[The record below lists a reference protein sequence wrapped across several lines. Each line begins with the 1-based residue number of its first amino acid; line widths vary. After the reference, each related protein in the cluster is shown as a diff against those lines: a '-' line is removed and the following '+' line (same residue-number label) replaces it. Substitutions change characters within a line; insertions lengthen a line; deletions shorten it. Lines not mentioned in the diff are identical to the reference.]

1 MQMGTLRSFKHRN
14 FKILFSANFLSNIG
28 TWAQGVAQAWLI
40 LELTDSGTYLG
51 IVTSLQFAPI
61 LFFSISGG
69 KIADKFNKRKVLML
83 TNLTAGIS
91 ALSVATLVLTENI
104 KIWHV
109 MFFAF
114 MLGMGNAIDAPVRQS
129 FNVEVVGKQDL
140 PNAVGLNSTNFN
152 IGRLIGPGLSG
163 LLIAAY
169 GTGVSFLLN
178 GISYLVVIIAL
189 INIRESELFIEEKKS
204 SSTKIREAMAYV
216 AARPDILA
224 VMITVFFA
232 TSFGLNFNIFNTM
245 MATQVFD
252 KGAAEYGAL
261 GSILAVGSL
270 SGAII
275 SARLEKKRGP
285 RFVMIGSMIFSAVL
299 ILSAFAP
306 TYLVYSILLPIIG
319 CVALLTFI
327 GANTMVQLRTD
338 SQIRGRVMGI
348 YLTVFLG
355 GTPIVSPFIGIMT
368 QEVGTRPTVAICGLI
383 SLLAAIATFAKF
395 KDKGQEPDS
404 FAIADVL
411 EPTYENK
418 KD

>member
-1 MQMGTLRSFKHRN
+1 MGTLRSFKHRN

-129 FNVEVVGKQDL
+129 FNIEVVGKQDL

-152 IGRLIGPGLSG
+152 VGRLIGPGLSG

-169 GTGVSFLLN
+169 GTGVSFLFN
-178 GISYLVVIIAL
+178 GISYLFVILAL
-189 INIRESELFIEEKKS
+189 ISIRENELFIEPKKS
-204 SSTKIREAMAYV
+204 SSTKIREAMEYV

-270 SGAII
+270 TGAII

-285 RFVMIGSMIFSAVL
+285 RFVMIGSMIFSAIL
-299 ILSAFAP
+299 IISAFAP

-327 GANTMVQLRTD
+327 AANTMVQLRTD

-395 KDKGQEPDS
+395 KDRGEEPDS
-404 FAIADVL
+404 FAIADIS

>member
-1 MQMGTLRSFKHRN
+1 MGTLRSFKHRN
-14 FKILFSANFLSNIG
+14 FRILFSANFISNIG

-40 LELTDSGTYLG
+40 LELTDSGSYLG
-51 IVTSLQFAPI
+51 IVTALQCLPT

-69 KIADKFNKRKVLML
+69 KIADKFNKRKVLMF
-83 TNLTAGIS
+83 TNLTGGLS
-91 ALSVATLVLTENI
+91 ALSVGTLVLTDNI

-129 FNVEVVGKQDL
+129 FNVEVVGKDDL
-140 PNAVGLNSTNFN
+140 PNAVGLNSANFN
-152 IGRLIGPGLSG
+152 TGRLIGPGLSG

-169 GTGVSFLLN
+169 GTGVSFILN
-178 GISYLVVIIAL
+178 GISYLIVIVAL
-189 INIRESELFIEEKKS
+189 LNIREADLFREERKS
-204 SSTKIREAMAYV
+204 SSTKVREALRYV

-245 MATQVFD
+245 MATQVFN
-252 KGAAEYGAL
+252 KSAAEYGAL
-261 GSILAVGSL
+261 GSILAIGSL

-285 RFVMIGSMIFSAVL
+285 RFVMLGAMVFSTLLIAGS
-299 ILSAFAP
+299 FAP
-306 TYLVYSILLPIIG
+306 TYLIYAIFLPMIG

-327 GANTMVQLRTD
+327 GANTMVQMRTD
-338 SQIRGRVMGI
+338 SEIRGRVMGI

-355 GTPIVSPFIGIMT
+355 GTPIVSPFIGWMT
-368 QEVGTRPTVAICGLI
+368 QVIGTRETIGICGSI
-383 SLLAAIATFAKF
+383 SLIAALITYSQFH
-395 KDKGQEPDS
+395 DKGAPPS
-404 FAIADVL
+404 SVAVADVL

>member
-1 MQMGTLRSFKHRN
+1 MGTLRSFKHRN

-285 RFVMIGSMIFSAVL
+285 RFVMIGSMIFSAIL

-404 FAIADVL
+404 LAIADVL

>member
-1 MQMGTLRSFKHRN
+1 MGTLRSFKHRN

-152 IGRLIGPGLSG
+152 VGRLIGPGLSG

-169 GTGVSFLLN
+169 GTGVSFLFN
-178 GISYLVVIIAL
+178 GISYLFVILAL
-189 INIRESELFIEEKKS
+189 ISIRENELFIEPKKS
-204 SSTKIREAMAYV
+204 SSTKIREAMEYV

-270 SGAII
+270 TGAII

-285 RFVMIGSMIFSAVL
+285 RFVMIGSMIFSAIL
-299 ILSAFAP
+299 IISAFAP

-327 GANTMVQLRTD
+327 AANTMVQLRTD

-404 FAIADVL
+404 FAVADVL

>member
-1 MQMGTLRSFKHRN
+1 MGTLRSFKHRN

-129 FNVEVVGKQDL
+129 FNVEVVGKEDL

-152 IGRLIGPGLSG
+152 VGRLIGPGLSG

-169 GTGVSFLLN
+169 GTGVSFLFN
-178 GISYLVVIIAL
+178 GISYLFVILAL
-189 INIRESELFIEEKKS
+189 ISIRENELFIEPKKS
-204 SSTKIREAMAYV
+204 SSTKIREAMEYV

-270 SGAII
+270 TGAII

-285 RFVMIGSMIFSAVL
+285 RFVMIGSMIFSAIL
-299 ILSAFAP
+299 IISAVAP
-306 TYLVYSILLPIIG
+306 TYLVYSILLPMIG

-327 GANTMVQLRTD
+327 AANTMVQLRTD

>member
-1 MQMGTLRSFKHRN
+1 MGTLRSFKHRN
-14 FKILFSANFLSNIG
+14 FKILFSAHFLSNIG

-152 IGRLIGPGLSG
+152 VGRLIGPGLSG

-169 GTGVSFLLN
+169 GTGVSFLFN
-178 GISYLVVIIAL
+178 GISYLFVILAL
-189 INIRESELFIEEKKS
+189 ISIRENELFIEPKKS
-204 SSTKIREAMAYV
+204 SSTKIREAMEYV

-270 SGAII
+270 TGAII

-285 RFVMIGSMIFSAVL
+285 RFVMIGSMIFSAIL
-299 ILSAFAP
+299 IISAFAP
-306 TYLVYSILLPIIG
+306 TYLVYSILLPMIG

-327 GANTMVQLRTD
+327 AANTMVQLRTD

>member
-1 MQMGTLRSFKHRN
+1 MGTLRSFKHRN

-152 IGRLIGPGLSG
+152 VGRLIGPGLSG

-169 GTGVSFLLN
+169 GTGVSFLFN
-178 GISYLVVIIAL
+178 GISYLFVILAL
-189 INIRESELFIEEKKS
+189 ISIRENELFIEPKKS
-204 SSTKIREAMAYV
+204 SSTKIREAMEYV

-232 TSFGLNFNIFNTM
+232 TSCIT
-245 MATQVFD
+245 
-252 KGAAEYGAL
+252 
-261 GSILAVGSL
+261 
-270 SGAII
+270 
-275 SARLEKKRGP
+275 
-285 RFVMIGSMIFSAVL
+285 
-299 ILSAFAP
+299 
-306 TYLVYSILLPIIG
+306 
-319 CVALLTFI
+319 
-327 GANTMVQLRTD
+327 
-338 SQIRGRVMGI
+338 
-348 YLTVFLG
+348 
-355 GTPIVSPFIGIMT
+355 
-368 QEVGTRPTVAICGLI
+368 
-383 SLLAAIATFAKF
+383 
-395 KDKGQEPDS
+395 
-404 FAIADVL
+404 
-411 EPTYENK
+411 
-418 KD
+418 

>member
-1 MQMGTLRSFKHRN
+1 MGTLRSFKHRN

-91 ALSVATLVLTENI
+91 ALSVAILVLTENI

-232 TSFGLNFNIFNTM
+232 ASFGLNFNIFNTM

-285 RFVMIGSMIFSAVL
+285 RFVMIGSMILSAVL
-299 ILSAFAP
+299 IISAFAP
-306 TYLVYSILLPIIG
+306 NYLIYSILLPIIG

-383 SLLAAIATFAKF
+383 SLLAAIAVFAKF

>member
-1 MQMGTLRSFKHRN
+1 MGTLRSFKHRN
-14 FKILFSANFLSNIG
+14 FRILFSANFISNIG

-40 LELTDSGTYLG
+40 LELTNSGSYLG
-51 IVTSLQFAPI
+51 IVTALQFAPV

-69 KIADKFNKRKVLML
+69 KIADKFNKRKVLMF
-83 TNLTAGIS
+83 TNLTGGLS
-91 ALSVATLVLTENI
+91 ALSVGALVLTENI
-104 KIWHV
+104 EIWHV

-114 MLGMGNAIDAPVRQS
+114 TLGMGNAIDAPVRQS
-129 FNVEVVGKQDL
+129 FNVEVVGKEDL
-140 PNAVGLNSTNFN
+140 PNAVGLNSANFN
-152 IGRLIGPGLSG
+152 TGRLLGPGLSG

-178 GISYLVVIIAL
+178 GISYLIVIIAL
-189 INIRESELFIEEKKS
+189 LNIRESDLFIEERKS
-204 SSTKIREAMAYV
+204 ASTKVREAIRYV

-252 KGAAEYGAL
+252 KSAAEYGAL
-261 GSILAVGSL
+261 GSILAIGSL
-270 SGAII
+270 SGAIL

-285 RFVMIGSMIFSAVL
+285 RFVMKGTMIFSAL
-299 ILSAFAP
+299 LTLGAFAP
-306 TYLVYSILLPIIG
+306 TYLIYAIFLPFIG
-319 CVALLTFI
+319 GVALLTFI
-327 GANTMVQLRTD
+327 GANTMVQMRTD

-355 GTPIVSPFIGIMT
+355 GTPLVSPLIGWMT
-368 QEVGTRPTVAICGLI
+368 QEIGTRPTIAICGLI
-383 SLLAAIATFAKF
+383 SLLAALITYTQFH
-395 KDKGQEPDS
+395 DKGDAPAS
-404 FAIADVL
+404 VAVADVL
-411 EPTYENK
+411 EAAYEDK

>member
-1 MQMGTLRSFKHRN
+1 MGTLRSFKHRN

-163 LLIAAY
+163 LLIAAF
-169 GTGVSFLLN
+169 GTGVSFLFN
-178 GISYLVVIIAL
+178 GISYLIVIIAL
-189 INIRESELFIEEKKS
+189 VNMRESELFIEEKKS

-285 RFVMIGSMIFSAVL
+285 KFIMVGSMIFSAVL

-327 GANTMVQLRTD
+327 AANTMVQLRTD

>member
-1 MQMGTLRSFKHRN
+1 MGTLRSFKHRN

-129 FNVEVVGKQDL
+129 FNIEVVGKQDL
-140 PNAVGLNSTNFN
+140 PNAVVLNSTNFN
-152 IGRLIGPGLSG
+152 VGRLIGPGLSG

-169 GTGVSFLLN
+169 GTGVSFLFN
-178 GISYLVVIIAL
+178 GISYLFVILAL
-189 INIRESELFIEEKKS
+189 ISIRENELFIEPKKS
-204 SSTKIREAMAYV
+204 SSTKIREAMEYV

-270 SGAII
+270 TGAII

-285 RFVMIGSMIFSAVL
+285 RFVMIGSMIFSAIL
-299 ILSAFAP
+299 IISAFAP

-327 GANTMVQLRTD
+327 AANTMVQLRTD

-395 KDKGQEPDS
+395 KDRGEEPDS
-404 FAIADVL
+404 FAIADIS

>member
-1 MQMGTLRSFKHRN
+1 
-14 FKILFSANFLSNIG
+14 
-28 TWAQGVAQAWLI
+28 
-40 LELTDSGTYLG
+40 
-51 IVTSLQFAPI
+51 
-61 LFFSISGG
+61 
-69 KIADKFNKRKVLML
+69 
-83 TNLTAGIS
+83 
-91 ALSVATLVLTENI
+91 
-104 KIWHV
+104 

-152 IGRLIGPGLSG
+152 VGRLIGPGLSG

-169 GTGVSFLLN
+169 GTGVSFLFN
-178 GISYLVVIIAL
+178 GISYLFVILAL
-189 INIRESELFIEEKKS
+189 ISIRENELFIEPKKS
-204 SSTKIREAMAYV
+204 SSTKIREAMEYV

-270 SGAII
+270 TGAII

-285 RFVMIGSMIFSAVL
+285 RFVMIGSMIFSAIL
-299 ILSAFAP
+299 IISAVAP
-306 TYLVYSILLPIIG
+306 TYLVYSILLPMIG

-327 GANTMVQLRTD
+327 AANTMVQLRTD

>member
-1 MQMGTLRSFKHRN
+1 MGTLRSFKHRN

-152 IGRLIGPGLSG
+152 VGRLIGPGLSG

-169 GTGVSFLLN
+169 GTGVSFLFN
-178 GISYLVVIIAL
+178 GISYLFVILAL
-189 INIRESELFIEEKKS
+189 ISIRENELFIEPKKS
-204 SSTKIREAMAYV
+204 SSTKIREAMEYV

-270 SGAII
+270 TGAII

-285 RFVMIGSMIFSAVL
+285 RFVMIGSMIFSAIL
-299 ILSAFAP
+299 IISAFAP
-306 TYLVYSILLPIIG
+306 TYLVYSILLPMIG

>member
-1 MQMGTLRSFKHRN
+1 
-14 FKILFSANFLSNIG
+14 
-28 TWAQGVAQAWLI
+28 LI

-189 INIRESELFIEEKKS
+189 INIHESELFIEEKKS

-275 SARLEKKRGP
+275 SARIEKKRGP
-285 RFVMIGSMIFSAVL
+285 RFVMIGSMIFSAIL

-368 QEVGTRPTVAICGLI
+368 QEIGTRPTVAICGLI
-383 SLLAAIATFAKF
+383 SLLAAIATFSKF

>member
-1 MQMGTLRSFKHRN
+1 MGTLRSFKHRN

-129 FNVEVVGKQDL
+129 FNVEVVGKEDL

-152 IGRLIGPGLSG
+152 VGRLIGPGLSG

-169 GTGVSFLLN
+169 GTGVSFLFN
-178 GISYLVVIIAL
+178 GISYLFVILAL
-189 INIRESELFIEEKKS
+189 ISIRENELFIEPKKS
-204 SSTKIREAMAYV
+204 SSTKIREAMEYV

-270 SGAII
+270 TGAII

-285 RFVMIGSMIFSAVL
+285 RFVMVGSMIFSAIL
-299 ILSAFAP
+299 IISAFAP

-327 GANTMVQLRTD
+327 AANTMVQLRTD

-348 YLTVFLG
+348 YITVFLG
-355 GTPIVSPFIGIMT
+355 GTPIVSPFIGLMT
-368 QEVGTRPTVAICGLI
+368 QEIGTRPTVAICGLI
-383 SLLAAIATFAKF
+383 SLLAAVITFAKF
-395 KDKGQEPDS
+395 KDRGQEPDS

>member
-1 MQMGTLRSFKHRN
+1 
-14 FKILFSANFLSNIG
+14 
-28 TWAQGVAQAWLI
+28 LI

-152 IGRLIGPGLSG
+152 VGRLIGPGLSG

-169 GTGVSFLLN
+169 GTGVSFLFN
-178 GISYLVVIIAL
+178 GISYLFVILAL
-189 INIRESELFIEEKKS
+189 ISIRENELFIEPKKS
-204 SSTKIREAMAYV
+204 SSTKIREAMEYV

-270 SGAII
+270 TGAII

-285 RFVMIGSMIFSAVL
+285 RFVMIGSMIFSAIL
-299 ILSAFAP
+299 IISAVAP
-306 TYLVYSILLPIIG
+306 TYLVYSILLPMIG

-327 GANTMVQLRTD
+327 AANTMVQLRTD

-395 KDKGQEPDS
+395 KDRGQEPDS

>member
-1 MQMGTLRSFKHRN
+1 MGTLRSFKHRN

-163 LLIAAY
+163 LLIAAF
-169 GTGVSFLLN
+169 GTGVSFLFN
-178 GISYLVVIIAL
+178 GISYLIVIIAL
-189 INIRESELFIEEKKS
+189 VNMRESELFIEEKKS

-285 RFVMIGSMIFSAVL
+285 KFIMVGSMIFSAVL

>member
-1 MQMGTLRSFKHRN
+1 M
-14 FKILFSANFLSNIG
+14 
-28 TWAQGVAQAWLI
+28 AQAWLI
-40 LELTDSGTYLG
+40 LELTDSGSYLG
-51 IVTSLQFAPI
+51 IVTALQFLPT

-83 TNLTAGIS
+83 TNLTGGLS
-91 ALSVATLVLTENI
+91 ALSVAALVLTENI
-104 KIWHV
+104 EIWHV

-114 MLGMGNAIDAPVRQS
+114 TLGMGNAIDAPVRQS
-129 FNVEVVGKQDL
+129 FNVEVVGKADL

-152 IGRLIGPGLSG
+152 TGRLLGPGLSG

-178 GISYLVVIIAL
+178 GISYLIVIIAL
-189 INIRESELFIEEKKS
+189 FNIRESELFREERKS
-204 SSTKIREAMAYV
+204 SSTKVREALRYV

-252 KGAAEYGAL
+252 KSAAEYGAL
-261 GSILAVGSL
+261 GSILAIGSL

-285 RFVMIGSMIFSAVL
+285 RFVMLGSMIFSALLVAG
-299 ILSAFAP
+299 SFAP
-306 TYLVYSILLPIIG
+306 SYMIYAIFLPLIG

-327 GANTMVQLRTD
+327 GANTMVQMRTD
-338 SQIRGRVMGI
+338 SDIRGRVMGI

-355 GTPIVSPFIGIMT
+355 GTPIVSPFIGWMT
-368 QEVGTRPTVAICGLI
+368 QVIGTRETIGICGTI
-383 SLLAAIATFAKF
+383 SLLAAAITYSQFH
-395 KDKGQEPDS
+395 DKSAPPAS
-404 FAIADVL
+404 FAVADVL
-411 EPTYENK
+411 EATYEDK

>member
-1 MQMGTLRSFKHRN
+1 MGTLRSFKHRN

-51 IVTSLQFAPI
+51 IVTALQFAPI

-83 TNLTAGIS
+83 TNLTAGAS

-109 MFFAF
+109 MLFAF

-178 GISYLVVIIAL
+178 GISYLIVIIAL
-189 INIRESELFIEEKKS
+189 MNIRESELFIEKRKS
-204 SSTKIREAMAYV
+204 SSTKIREAMDYV
-216 AARPDILA
+216 AARPDILS

-368 QEVGTRPTVAICGLI
+368 QEVGTRQTVAICGLI

>member
-1 MQMGTLRSFKHRN
+1 MGTLRSFKHRN

-152 IGRLIGPGLSG
+152 VGRLIGPGLSG

-169 GTGVSFLLN
+169 GTGVSFLFN
-178 GISYLVVIIAL
+178 GISYLFVILAL
-189 INIRESELFIEEKKS
+189 ISIRENELFIEPKKS
-204 SSTKIREAMAYV
+204 SSTKIREAMEYV

-270 SGAII
+270 TGAII

-285 RFVMIGSMIFSAVL
+285 RFVMIGSMIFSVVL
-299 ILSAFAP
+299 IISAFAP

-327 GANTMVQLRTD
+327 AANTMVQLRTD

>member
-1 MQMGTLRSFKHRN
+1 MGTLRSFKHRN

-270 SGAII
+270 TGAII

-299 ILSAFAP
+299 IISAFAP
-306 TYLVYSILLPIIG
+306 NYLIYSILLPIIG

-383 SLLAAIATFAKF
+383 SLLAAIATFAMF

>member
-1 MQMGTLRSFKHRN
+1 MGMLRSFKHRN

-163 LLIAAY
+163 LLIAAF
-169 GTGVSFLLN
+169 GTGVSFLFN
-178 GISYLVVIIAL
+178 GISYLIVIIAL
-189 INIRESELFIEEKKS
+189 VNMRESELFIEEKKS

-285 RFVMIGSMIFSAVL
+285 KFIMVGSMIFSAVL

>member
-1 MQMGTLRSFKHRN
+1 MGTLRSFKHRN
-14 FKILFSANFLSNIG
+14 FKILFSANILSNIG

-204 SSTKIREAMAYV
+204 SSTKIREAVAYV

-285 RFVMIGSMIFSAVL
+285 RFVMVGSMIFSAIL
-299 ILSAFAP
+299 IISAFAP
-306 TYLVYSILLPIIG
+306 NYLIYSILLPIIG

>member
-1 MQMGTLRSFKHRN
+1 MGTLRSFKHRN
-14 FKILFSANFLSNIG
+14 FRILFSANFISNIG

-40 LELTDSGTYLG
+40 LELTNSGSYLG
-51 IVTSLQFAPI
+51 VVTALQFLPT

-83 TNLTAGIS
+83 TNLTGGLS
-91 ALSVATLVLTENI
+91 ALSVGALVLTDNI

-114 MLGMGNAIDAPVRQS
+114 TLGMGNAIDAPVRQS
-129 FNVEVVGKQDL
+129 FNVEVVGKPDL
-140 PNAVGLNSTNFN
+140 PNAVGLNSANFN
-152 IGRLIGPGLSG
+152 TGRLIGPGLSG

-169 GTGVSFLLN
+169 GTGISFVLN
-178 GISYLVVIIAL
+178 GISYLIVIVAL
-189 INIRESELFIEEKKS
+189 LNIRESELFREERKS
-204 SSTKIREAMAYV
+204 SSTKIREALRYV

-252 KGAAEYGAL
+252 KSAAEYGAL
-261 GSILAVGSL
+261 GSILAIGSL

-285 RFVMIGSMIFSAVL
+285 RFVMLGAMVFSALL
-299 ILSAFAP
+299 IAGSFAP
-306 TYLVYSILLPIIG
+306 TYLIYAVFLPFIG

-327 GANTMVQLRTD
+327 GANTMVQMRTD
-338 SQIRGRVMGI
+338 SEIRGRVMGI
-348 YLTVFLG
+348 YLLIFMG
-355 GTPIVSPFIGIMT
+355 GTPFGSMLIGYLTEAVGVRQTIV
-368 QEVGTRPTVAICGLI
+368 ICGLI
-383 SLLAAIATFAKF
+383 SLSACTFIWLFFKEKVERPTDLRVSTVLAKSP
-395 KDKGQEPDS
+395 E
-404 FAIADVL
+404 
-411 EPTYENK
+411 
-418 KD
+418 

>member
-1 MQMGTLRSFKHRN
+1 MGTLRSFKHRN

-40 LELTDSGTYLG
+40 LELTDSGTFLG

-152 IGRLIGPGLSG
+152 VGRLIGPGLSG

-169 GTGVSFLLN
+169 GTGVSFLFN
-178 GISYLVVIIAL
+178 GISYLFVILAL
-189 INIRESELFIEEKKS
+189 ISIRENELFIEPKKS
-204 SSTKIREAMAYV
+204 SSTKIREAMEYV

-270 SGAII
+270 TGAII

-299 ILSAFAP
+299 IVSAFAP

-327 GANTMVQLRTD
+327 AANTMVQLRTD